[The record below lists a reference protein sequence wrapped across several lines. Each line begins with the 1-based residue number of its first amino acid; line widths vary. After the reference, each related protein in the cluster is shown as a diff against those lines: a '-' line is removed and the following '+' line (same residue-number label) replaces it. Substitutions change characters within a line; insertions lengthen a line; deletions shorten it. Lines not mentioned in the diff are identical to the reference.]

1 VLRRIRMSSQGR
13 GWVSGLL
20 LLALGLTASCTSG
33 PNQNSAAATP
43 RPAASPVSA
52 PSAPGISPAQPPTI
66 HVAPTG
72 GDPAVYA
79 AAISEI
85 QSYLTM
91 EVQHGPYAAAAAYL
105 AADEQAPVGAATTWP
120 VPDADPQTP
129 VLIAGSVYS
138 YEPSS
143 WTSAD
148 QFTLYVT
155 LDLRFRGD
163 AGRTNWREGH
173 NTRFFTFS
181 RLTPQTRWRMYV
193 ATGP

>member
-1 VLRRIRMSSQGR
+1 VLRRIRISSQARARLPG
-13 GWVSGLL
+13 L
-20 LLALGLTASCTSG
+20 LLALGLTVACTST
-33 PNQNSAAATP
+33 PHQKSVAATTTP
-43 RPAASPVSA
+43 PAAPATPTPVS
-52 PSAPGISPAQPPTI
+52 PAS

-72 GDPAVYA
+72 GDPAIYA

-105 AADEQAPVGAATTWP
+105 VADEQAPAGADTGWP
-120 VPDADPQTP
+120 APDADPQMP

-138 YEPSS
+138 YEPWT

-148 QFTLYVT
+148 QFTLSVT
-155 LDLRFRGD
+155 LDLHFRGD
-163 AGRTNWREGH
+163 PGRANWNEGH
-173 NTRFFTFS
+173 NDKFFTFS
-181 RLTPQTRWRMYV
+181 RPTPQTRWRMYV